1 MEQLTILEEIL
12 VKLFLMFILFGFLL
26 SLFDSFKSE
35 QNIRSKN
42 RYIKVLERKLKGSD

>member
-12 VKLFLMFILFGFLL
+12 VKLFLMFIVFGLLL
-26 SLFDSFKSE
+26 SLFDIFKCQ

-42 RYIKVLERKLKGSD
+42 RYIKVLERKIKGSE